1 MLILLYCYGVVI
13 SGAVIAPY
21 TIEAV
26 PMDPTFIVRSLS
38 VKNPE
43 KLIYKS
49 AKRIQSINLPYHSC
63 HMGGVDLFGQFVYNV
78 FAGAGIIGSL
88 PSSLHKRRAMNFPA
102 LLQAIINS
110 FR

>member
-1 MLILLYCYGVVI
+1 
-13 SGAVIAPY
+13 
-21 TIEAV
+21 
-26 PMDPTFIVRSLS
+26 
-38 VKNPE
+38 
-43 KLIYKS
+43 
-49 AKRIQSINLPYHSC
+49 
-63 HMGGVDLFGQFVYNV
+63 MGGVDLFGQFVYNV